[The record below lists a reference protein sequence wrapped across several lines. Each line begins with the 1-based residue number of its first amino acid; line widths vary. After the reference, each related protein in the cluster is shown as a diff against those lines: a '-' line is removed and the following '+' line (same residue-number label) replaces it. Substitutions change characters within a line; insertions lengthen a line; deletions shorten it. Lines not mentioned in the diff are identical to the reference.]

1 MSWMTMVG
9 ITAPRCFLLLLLG
22 TSQLCCIRS
31 MMWHMDIDA
40 IGAEQ
45 GAREGAPAPLLARL
59 VGSIY
64 GEATLASPAHPSL
77 SLCYFLFPPSVKNK
91 FSWAKSQMQSCHSP
105 IACMSSAS

>member
-64 GEATLASPAHPSL
+64 GEATLASPAHPYIL
-77 SLCYFLFPPSVKNK
+77 DAKENIL
-91 FSWAKSQMQSCHSP
+91 SWAKSQMQSCHSP

>member
-1 MSWMTMVG
+1 
-9 ITAPRCFLLLLLG
+9 
-22 TSQLCCIRS
+22 

-64 GEATLASPAHPSL
+64 GEATLASPAHPSVQQQTKTN
-77 SLCYFLFPPSVKNK
+77 YT
-91 FSWAKSQMQSCHSP
+91 
-105 IACMSSAS
+105 IAS